1 MELNE
6 FIAVIGIAATS
17 FLTGYLIADLQSF
30 RRYIKE
36 NCLK

>member
-6 FIAVIGIAATS
+6 LIIVIGIAVTS
-17 FLTGYLIADLQSF
+17 FLTGYLLADLQNF